1 MSLLIDIVLAGLVL
15 GGMYALIAMGL
26 TLQYGVARIMNL
38 SHGESLI
45 AAAFGGLWGF
55 TAFAVS
61 PLIGLLV
68 AIPVGFAV
76 NWLIYQI
83 VLMPL
88 VRRAKNRAMLE
99 VDSILATFG
108 LLFVVQGVMLVLFG
122 GQFNTMNYL
131 SIPVNVLGSNV
142 ALNRLIALP
151 SRVIIGTALYLA
163 LTRTRYGT
171 AIRAVAVDPVAA
183 QLVAIDVRK
192 ASAFAFALGGALAAA
207 GGVLIAMFTTF
218 TATMGV
224 VFTMKALIVV
234 IMGGVGNIAGALLA
248 GLMLGLAETAVARL
262 VDPGLT
268 IAVTYALFLVVLL
281 WRPTGLFG
289 RAGALKPAP
298 RPRARRRDRRAAR
311 LRAAGR
317 QRLSA
322 RARHQPALFHRAGDR
337 LGDVLRPD
345 PLHLARDRRVLRHRR
360 LYGRGARANSC
371 RGRRCSPRPALIGIA
386 VALVVGLSTLRLSG
400 IYFVIFT
407 FGLSELIRQLVTWY
421 EINVNRSV
429 GRYIFLEHHDR
440 ADLLAAARAR
450 RPRAAR
456 RLADRPLAPRPCA
469 ARDRQRRGGGAPCR
483 HRHHARQARDVRAR
497 ARCS

>member
-1 MSLLIDIVLAGLVL
+1 MSLLIDIVLAGAVL
-15 GGMYALIAMGL
+15 GGMYALVAMGL

-45 AAAFGGLWGF
+45 AAAFGGVWGL

-68 AIPVGFAV
+68 AIPLGFAV
-76 NWLIYQI
+76 NWLLYQI

-88 VRRAKNRAMLE
+88 VKRARNRAMLE

-108 LLFVVQGVMLVLFG
+108 LLFVVQGVMLVVFG

-142 ALNRLIALP
+142 ALNRLIALLFAA
-151 SRVIIGTALYLA
+151 IIGIALYLA

-171 AIRAVAVDPVAA
+171 AVRAVAVDPVAA

-234 IMGGVGNIAGALLA
+234 IMGGVGNVAGALLA
-248 GLMLGLAETAVARL
+248 GMMLGLAETAVARL

-268 IAVTYALFLVVLL
+268 IAVTYALFLAVLL
-281 WRPTGLFG
+281 WRPAGLFG
-289 RAGALKPAP
+289 T
-298 RPRARRRDRRAAR
+298 ARR
-311 LRAAGR
+311 
-317 QRLSA
+317 
-322 RARHQPALFHRAGDR
+322 
-337 LGDVLRPD
+337 
-345 PLHLARDRRVLRHRR
+345 
-360 LYGRGARANSC
+360 
-371 RGRRCSPRPALIGIA
+371 
-386 VALVVGLSTLRLSG
+386 
-400 IYFVIFT
+400 
-407 FGLSELIRQLVTWY
+407 
-421 EINVNRSV
+421 
-429 GRYIFLEHHDR
+429 
-440 ADLLAAARAR
+440 
-450 RPRAAR
+450 
-456 RLADRPLAPRPCA
+456 
-469 ARDRQRRGGGAPCR
+469 
-483 HRHHARQARDVRAR
+483 
-497 ARCS
+497 

>member
-1 MSLLIDIVLAGLVL
+1 MSLLIDIVLAGAVL
-15 GGMYALIAMGL
+15 GGMYALVAMGL

-45 AAAFGGLWGF
+45 AAAFGGVWGL

-68 AIPVGFAV
+68 AIPLGFAV
-76 NWLIYQI
+76 NWLLYQI

-88 VRRAKNRAMLE
+88 VKRAKSRAMLE

-108 LLFVVQGVMLVLFG
+108 LLFVVQGIMLVTFG

-131 SIPVNVLGSNV
+131 SIAVNVLGSNV
-142 ALNRLIALP
+142 ALNRLIALLFA
-151 SRVIIGTALYLA
+151 VIIGTALYLA

-171 AIRAVAVDPVAA
+171 AVRAVAVDPVSA

-234 IMGGVGNIAGALLA
+234 IMGGVGNVAGALLA
-248 GLMLGLAETAVARL
+248 GMMLGLAETAVARL

-268 IAVTYALFLVVLL
+268 IAVTYALFLAVLL

-289 RAGALKPAP
+289 RT
-298 RPRARRRDRRAAR
+298 AR
-311 LRAAGR
+311 
-317 QRLSA
+317 
-322 RARHQPALFHRAGDR
+322 
-337 LGDVLRPD
+337 
-345 PLHLARDRRVLRHRR
+345 
-360 LYGRGARANSC
+360 
-371 RGRRCSPRPALIGIA
+371 
-386 VALVVGLSTLRLSG
+386 
-400 IYFVIFT
+400 
-407 FGLSELIRQLVTWY
+407 
-421 EINVNRSV
+421 
-429 GRYIFLEHHDR
+429 
-440 ADLLAAARAR
+440 
-450 RPRAAR
+450 
-456 RLADRPLAPRPCA
+456 
-469 ARDRQRRGGGAPCR
+469 
-483 HRHHARQARDVRAR
+483 
-497 ARCS
+497 

>member
-1 MSLLIDIVLAGLVL
+1 MTLFLDILITGVVL

-38 SHGESLI
+38 SHGESLV
-45 AAAFGGLWGF
+45 AAAFGALWGF
-55 TAFAVS
+55 NALAIS
-61 PLIGLLV
+61 PLLGLLI
-68 AIPVGFAV
+68 AIPLGFAA

-88 VRRAKNRAMLE
+88 VRRAKNRGALE

-108 LLFVVQGVMLVLFG
+108 LLFVVQGVMLVTFG
-122 GQFNTMNYL
+122 GQFNTLNYL

-142 ALNRLIALP
+142 ALNRLIALAFA
-151 SRVIIGTALYLA
+151 VIIGSALYLA

-218 TATMGV
+218 TAAMGV
-224 VFTMKALIVV
+224 LFTMKALIVV

-289 RAGALKPAP
+289 RPA
-298 RPRARRRDRRAAR
+298 R
-311 LRAAGR
+311 
-317 QRLSA
+317 
-322 RARHQPALFHRAGDR
+322 
-337 LGDVLRPD
+337 
-345 PLHLARDRRVLRHRR
+345 
-360 LYGRGARANSC
+360 
-371 RGRRCSPRPALIGIA
+371 
-386 VALVVGLSTLRLSG
+386 
-400 IYFVIFT
+400 
-407 FGLSELIRQLVTWY
+407 
-421 EINVNRSV
+421 
-429 GRYIFLEHHDR
+429 
-440 ADLLAAARAR
+440 
-450 RPRAAR
+450 
-456 RLADRPLAPRPCA
+456 
-469 ARDRQRRGGGAPCR
+469 
-483 HRHHARQARDVRAR
+483 
-497 ARCS
+497 